1 MRLFALCGVFLFAA
15 ISTQADADCGRL
27 TLITS
32 TELKIGADNRPYVPV
47 EIGGEPKYMLVD
59 TGGLFTEIGSATAS
73 ELKLEPR
80 HTNLQLVGVEGQMTR
95 LAVRSSLK
103 LGNLQDTMDFMV
115 DPSGDLGDALSGGAG
130 ILAPNLLR
138 SYDVDFDFGG
148 GKFNLLSQ
156 DHCDGQVVYWPAD
169 GVGVV
174 PFTLSY
180 DGHIMLSVTL
190 DGEHFTAT
198 LDSGASTSVL
208 ERDRAVQV
216 FGLKLGDPDTP
227 AVGSLAN
234 FKQIAVYRHKF
245 KTLTLEGISV
255 GNPTMTLLPDIM
267 GQRIPDP
274 HDSIEGDT
282 RIRDRRNQVG
292 MGDMILG
299 MDVLRRF
306 HLYIAYKEQKLY
318 ITGANPPAASTAAQ
332 TQGSAAH

>member
-1 MRLFALCGVFLFAA
+1 MRMFVLLAVFLFAA
-15 ISTQADADCGRL
+15 ISTEANADCGKL
-27 TLITS
+27 TLVTS

-59 TGGLFTEIGSATAS
+59 TGGLFTEIGAATAN

-80 HTNLQLVGVEGQMTR
+80 HTSLQLVGVEGQMTR
-95 LAVRSSLK
+95 LAVHTSLK
-103 LGNLQDTMDFMV
+103 LGNLKDNMDLMV
-115 DPSGDLGDALSGGAG
+115 DPAADLNDALPGAAG

-138 SYDVDFDFGG
+138 SYDVDFDFGAN
-148 GKFNLLSQ
+148 KFNLLSQ

-169 GVGVV
+169 GVAVV

-180 DGHIMLSVTL
+180 EGHIMVPVTL

-198 LDSGASTSVL
+198 LDSGSTTSVL

-216 FGLKLGDPDTP
+216 FGLTLGGPDTP
-227 AVGSLAN
+227 AVGSLTN
-234 FKQIAVYRHKF
+234 LKQIAVYRHKF

-255 GNPTMTLLPDIM
+255 GSPTLTLMPDIM

-282 RIRDRRNQVG
+282 RIRDRRYQVG

-299 MDVLRRF
+299 MDVLHKF

-318 ITGANPPAASTAAQ
+318 ITGATPPAQ
-332 TQGSAAH
+332 SAAH